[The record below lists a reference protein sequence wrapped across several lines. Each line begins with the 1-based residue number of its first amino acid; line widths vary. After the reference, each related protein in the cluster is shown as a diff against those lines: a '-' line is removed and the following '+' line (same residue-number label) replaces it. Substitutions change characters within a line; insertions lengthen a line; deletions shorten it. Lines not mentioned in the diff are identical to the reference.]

1 MGRELEALF
10 AGSRDGDLVALL
22 LERVLDAS
30 RDGELVLDDQD
41 RGRHPTDATPGP
53 AGGLTTGL

>member
-30 RDGELVLDDQD
+30 RDGELVLDD
-41 RGRHPTDATPGP
+41 
-53 AGGLTTGL
+53 

>member
-30 RDGELVLDDQD
+30 RDGE
-41 RGRHPTDATPGP
+41 PTDATPGP